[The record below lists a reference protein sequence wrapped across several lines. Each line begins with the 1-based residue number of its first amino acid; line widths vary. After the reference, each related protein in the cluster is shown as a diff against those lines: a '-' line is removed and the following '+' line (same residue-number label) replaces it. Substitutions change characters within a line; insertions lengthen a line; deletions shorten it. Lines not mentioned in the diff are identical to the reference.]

1 MTTLATVQEM
11 LAEEFELKPEQLLP
25 EAKLI
30 DLGIDSLATIEFL
43 FKLKDRFKLNLND
56 DPTPVESIADIAA
69 EVDRLLA
76 LQAAA
81 QAATPA
87 APLPITA

>member
-1 MTTLATVQEM
+1 MNTLTVVQEM
-11 LAEEFELKPEQLLP
+11 LAEEFELNPEQLVP

-43 FKLKDRFKLNLND
+43 FKLEDRFKLNLND
-56 DPTPVESIADIAA
+56 DPTPVETIADIAA

-76 LQAAA
+76 AQTLAA
-81 QAATPA
+81 QTAAQLPHA
-87 APLPITA
+87 A

>member
-1 MTTLATVQEM
+1 MTTLATVQQM
-11 LAEEFELKPEQLLP
+11 LADEFELKPEQLLP
-25 EAKLI
+25 AAKLI

-43 FKLKDRFKLNLND
+43 FKLEDRFKLNLND
-56 DPTPVESIADIAA
+56 DPTPVETVADIAA

-76 LQAAA
+76 LQATA
-81 QAATPA
+81 QAA

>member
-1 MTTLATVQEM
+1 MNTLATVQQM

-43 FKLKDRFKLNLND
+43 FKLEDRFKLNLND
-56 DPTPVESIADIAA
+56 DPTPVESVADIAA

-76 LQAAA
+76 LQVAA
-81 QAATPA
+81 QAA
-87 APLPITA
+87 APLPAAA

>member
-11 LAEEFELKPEQLLP
+11 LAEEFEIKPEQLLP

-43 FKLKDRFKLNLND
+43 FKLEDRFKLSLND
-56 DPTPVESIADIAA
+56 DPTPVETIADIAA

-76 LQAAA
+76 LQALAA
-81 QAATPA
+81 QTV
-87 APLPITA
+87 APLPHAA

>member
-11 LAEEFELKPEQLLP
+11 LAEEFEIKPEQLLP

-43 FKLKDRFKLNLND
+43 FKLEDRFKLSLND
-56 DPTPVESIADIAA
+56 DPTPVETIADIAA

-76 LQAAA
+76 LQALAA
-81 QAATPA
+81 QSV
-87 APLPITA
+87 APLPHAA

>member
-1 MTTLATVQEM
+1 MTTLATVQQM

-43 FKLKDRFKLNLND
+43 FKLEDRFKLNLND
-56 DPTPVESIADIAA
+56 DPTPVESVADIAA

-81 QAATPA
+81 PA
-87 APLPITA
+87 AAALPIAA